1 MNARQKTTI
10 AVTALCL
17 LAVIA
22 VVAIIAVFAAS
33 QQTFTSNINVSYTV
47 EDVMAKVSAKYY
59 GGKNDATLAGKDMTT
74 TGAAGGESE
83 ITFNAGEGAKD
94 AATLSPQ
101 GEIVLDATNKFVVF
115 EYKFENIGP
124 RDFNASMAF
133 TGTLMKNVKV
143 YVESSVVTTPV
154 TTPIETTHFNDGTKF
169 TQEASVTGEA
179 ETSKTFNIEATKV
192 DGTDTGTNKTVYI
205 YVKVAVED
213 IGTDAAFNGSFTWTL
228 KAVDKAA

>member
-115 EYKFENIGP
+115 EYKFVNNGQ
-124 RDFNASMAF
+124 RDFNATLQF
-133 TGTLMKNVKV
+133 NGTLVKNVKV
-143 YVESSVVTTPV
+143 YVETSNNDPIPTTKFNDDK
-154 TTPIETTHFNDGTKF
+154 TEFTEETTL
-169 TQEASVTGEA
+169 SGEA